1 MIKGYSEVTENW
13 GNIAPYVNRGSLVQ
27 GIFLSKKCFFYD
39 TCSFRYHANLK
50 EQDAEKILEYI
61 RQQDGIIVITRCIL
75 MELASQSHSLEECY
89 VRYVKKIADYGIA
102 LYVIYE
108 EELQDIMESC
118 FASRQQV
125 NNYLIWAIRMI
136 NSPVSTIAKTL
147 LEDEGLRNIV
157 EEKSKNTQDFYTR
170 FFSGVRKNKETG
182 DNLGEEM
189 LAVCLHVLVKLPEE
203 EGKFCVITDDKG
215 AAGKIDASFRRVNRR
230 YRGKR
235 VILFSTPKLVQALY
249 NEGIAAEAEELLP
262 ILHAGNNGI
271 IKILGAEI
279 YDIDNREITLDCA
292 DTARK
297 IVEKK
302 IHIAL

>member
-1 MIKGYSEVTENW
+1 
-13 GNIAPYVNRGSLVQ
+13 
-27 GIFLSKKCFFYD
+27 
-39 TCSFRYHANLK
+39 
-50 EQDAEKILEYI
+50 
-61 RQQDGIIVITRCIL
+61 
-75 MELASQSHSLEECY
+75 
-89 VRYVKKIADYGIA
+89 
-102 LYVIYE
+102 
-108 EELQDIMESC
+108 MESC
-118 FASRQQV
+118 FSSRQQV

-157 EEKSKNTQDFYTR
+157 EAKSKNTQDFYTR
-170 FFSGVRKNKETG
+170 FFSGVRNNKETG

-203 EGKFCVITDDKG
+203 EGKFCVITDDKV

-249 NEGIAAEAEELLP
+249 NEGIATRAEELLP
-262 ILHAGNNGI
+262 ILHSGNNGI
-271 IKILGAEI
+271 IKILGTEI

-292 DTARK
+292 EAARK

>member
-1 MIKGYSEVTENW
+1 MTKGYSEVPENW
-13 GNIAPYVNRGSLVQ
+13 GNIAPYVNRSSLAQ
-27 GIFLSKKCFFYD
+27 SIFLSKKCFFYD

-108 EELQDIMESC
+108 EELQDIMEIC

-136 NSPVSTIAKTL
+136 NSPVST
-147 LEDEGLRNIV
+147 IV

-249 NEGIAAEAEELLP
+249 NEGIATRAEELLP
-262 ILHAGNNGI
+262 ILHAGNNGT
-271 IKILGAEI
+271 IKILGTEI
-279 YDIDNREITLDCA
+279 YDIESREITLDCSEA
-292 DTARK
+292 ARK
-297 IVEKK
+297 IVDKK

>member
-1 MIKGYSEVTENW
+1 MTKGYSEVPENW
-13 GNIAPYVNRGSLVQ
+13 GNIAPYVNRSSLAQ
-27 GIFLSKKCFFYD
+27 SIFLSKKCFFYD

-89 VRYVKKIADYGIA
+89 VRYVKKIADHGIA

-136 NSPVSTIAKTL
+136 NSPVST
-147 LEDEGLRNIV
+147 IV

-249 NEGIAAEAEELLP
+249 NEGIATRAEELLP
-262 ILHAGNNGI
+262 ILHAGNNGT
-271 IKILGAEI
+271 IKILGTEI
-279 YDIDNREITLDCA
+279 YDIESREITLDCSEA
-292 DTARK
+292 ARK
-297 IVEKK
+297 IVDKK

>member
-1 MIKGYSEVTENW
+1 M
-13 GNIAPYVNRGSLVQ
+13 
-27 GIFLSKKCFFYD
+27 
-39 TCSFRYHANLK
+39 
-50 EQDAEKILEYI
+50 
-61 RQQDGIIVITRCIL
+61 
-75 MELASQSHSLEECY
+75 
-89 VRYVKKIADYGIA
+89 
-102 LYVIYE
+102 
-108 EELQDIMESC
+108 
-118 FASRQQV
+118 
-125 NNYLIWAIRMI
+125 
-136 NSPVSTIAKTL
+136 
-147 LEDEGLRNIV
+147 
-157 EEKSKNTQDFYTR
+157 EEKSKNTQDFYTC

-215 AAGKIDASFRRVNRR
+215 AAGKIDAPFRRVNRR
-230 YRGKR
+230 YREKR

-249 NEGIAAEAEELLP
+249 NEGIATRAEELLP

-292 DTARK
+292 EAARK

>member
-1 MIKGYSEVTENW
+1 MTKGYSEVPENW
-13 GNIAPYVNRGSLVQ
+13 GNIAPYVNRSSLAQ
-27 GIFLSKKCFFYD
+27 SIFLSKKCFFYD

-136 NSPVSTIAKTL
+136 NSPVSTI
-147 LEDEGLRNIV
+147 V

-249 NEGIAAEAEELLP
+249 NEGIATRAEELLP
-262 ILHAGNNGI
+262 ILHAGNNGT
-271 IKILGAEI
+271 IKILGTEI
-279 YDIDNREITLDCA
+279 YDIESREITLDCSEA
-292 DTARK
+292 ARK
-297 IVEKK
+297 IVDKK

>member
-1 MIKGYSEVTENW
+1 M
-13 GNIAPYVNRGSLVQ
+13 
-27 GIFLSKKCFFYD
+27 
-39 TCSFRYHANLK
+39 
-50 EQDAEKILEYI
+50 
-61 RQQDGIIVITRCIL
+61 
-75 MELASQSHSLEECY
+75 
-89 VRYVKKIADYGIA
+89 
-102 LYVIYE
+102 
-108 EELQDIMESC
+108 
-118 FASRQQV
+118 
-125 NNYLIWAIRMI
+125 
-136 NSPVSTIAKTL
+136 
-147 LEDEGLRNIV
+147 
-157 EEKSKNTQDFYTR
+157 
-170 FFSGVRKNKETG
+170 RKNKETG

-215 AAGKIDASFRRVNRR
+215 ATGKIDASFRRVNRR

-292 DTARK
+292 EAARK
-297 IVEKK
+297 IGEKK
-302 IHIAL
+302 INIAIVNRGHRITASARIHAMWINIIFFRSVSFIGIKYPFLQ

>member
-1 MIKGYSEVTENW
+1 MRASE
-13 GNIAPYVNRGSLVQ
+13 
-27 GIFLSKKCFFYD
+27 
-39 TCSFRYHANLK
+39 
-50 EQDAEKILEYI
+50 ILW
-61 RQQDGIIVITRCIL
+61 RR
-75 MELASQSHSLEECY
+75 
-89 VRYVKKIADYGIA
+89 R
-102 LYVIYE
+102 
-108 EELQDIMESC
+108 
-118 FASRQQV
+118 
-125 NNYLIWAIRMI
+125 
-136 NSPVSTIAKTL
+136 AKTRRTFIRAFSP
-147 LEDEGLRNIV
+147 GC
-157 EEKSKNTQDFYTR
+157 EKK
-170 FFSGVRKNKETG
+170 KETG

-271 IKILGAEI
+271 IKILGTEI

-292 DTARK
+292 EAARK